1 MTTVAAITRE
11 ECRTR
16 LATIA
21 GAERVASAG
30 ETVIVAA
37 SDAEQIAEILRFAN
51 SNGIAV
57 TPCGSG
63 TKQSWGNAV
72 EAGIRL
78 DLSRMNK
85 LREHAWQDMTCTVEA
100 GCTWT
105 AMQAELAHHGQMV
118 ALDPLWP
125 ELATVG
131 GIVAANDGG
140 CLRLKYGSLRDLI
153 IGMTVV
159 LADGTIAKTG
169 GKVVK
174 NVAGYDLH
182 KLMTGSFGTLG
193 VITEVN
199 FRLHPLEANT
209 QTWTAVAPEPMQ
221 FERALRGLLD
231 SQLTPSSIQLRLSHA
246 QCEIDIKISAP
257 AECMDEHSAKLSKIF
272 GAMELKASDETVWQA
287 RQELHDTANAVVLRG
302 STPVFVDIRPDTLN
316 IDETKIA
323 AAITPKTKAI
333 IVVHYAGVACEMD
346 TIMALA
352 ATHKL
357 IVIEDAAQAILACYK
372 GRPLGSLGHMAA
384 LSFHETKNIISG
396 EGGALLINDERFIEP
411 AEIAREKGT
420 NRSKFFRGDVD
431 KYTWVNIGS
440 SYLPGEIIAA
450 FLWAQMEEADVITAK
465 RKALWEQ
472 YHHALGVLEQQGAL
486 RRPIIPES
494 CTNNAHMY
502 YLLLP
507 NLKERTEFIQY
518 MRCSCCGFFRF
529 SRRRQSSARYIS
541 TSPIWSRWSF
551 RCW

>member
-30 ETVIVAA
+30 ETVTVAA

-221 FERALRGLLD
+221 FERALRDLLD
-231 SQLTPSSIQLRLSHA
+231 SQLTPSSVQLRLNA
-246 QCEIDIKISAP
+246 RECTMDVRVAAP
-257 AECMDEHSAKLSKIF
+257 AECMDEHSAKLGKIF
-272 GAMELKASDETVWQA
+272 GAMELCPSDETVWQA
-287 RQELHDTANAVVLRG
+287 RQELHDTANAVVLKI
-302 STPVFVDIRPDTLN
+302 STLPSDLCLLCSELQDWAAKKGMEIAVVAQANGLVTAALQTAPD
-316 IDETKIA
+316 
-323 AAITPKTKAI
+323 AAIALIDHLRERLRKVGGS
-333 IVVHYAGVACEMD
+333 VVALQVPGPLRSTLDVWGCESN
-346 TIMALA
+346 ALPLM
-352 ATHKL
+352 KE
-357 IVIEDAAQAILACYK
+357 IKRRFDPNRILNP
-372 GRPLGSLGHMAA
+372 GRFVG
-384 LSFHETKNIISG
+384 NI
-396 EGGALLINDERFIEP
+396 
-411 AEIAREKGT
+411 
-420 NRSKFFRGDVD
+420 
-431 KYTWVNIGS
+431 
-440 SYLPGEIIAA
+440 
-450 FLWAQMEEADVITAK
+450 
-465 RKALWEQ
+465 
-472 YHHALGVLEQQGAL
+472 
-486 RRPIIPES
+486 
-494 CTNNAHMY
+494 
-502 YLLLP
+502 
-507 NLKERTEFIQY
+507 
-518 MRCSCCGFFRF
+518 
-529 SRRRQSSARYIS
+529 
-541 TSPIWSRWSF
+541 
-551 RCW
+551 